1 MTGQVVAQ
9 ERTGDGFSHGRW
21 CTPGAALRAGAEK
34 LGLSGEIGTGGIA
47 AEVNG
52 QAANLIQSDIVQ
64 IKKACQWR
72 GDRQAKLGKIFRVNI
87 GLSVVKFKKEEEW
100 EFFPVQV
107 KVEKIWNEIGA
118 IGQINSI
125 GAQFLIYFG
134 SGDLPVF
141 IDIKRCIAGIG
152 LGSIVLGKNGG
163 RFCPIDMI
171 GRNERNAE
179 VR

>member
-1 MTGQVVAQ
+1 M
-9 ERTGDGFSHGRW
+9 
-21 CTPGAALRAGAEK
+21 
-34 LGLSGEIGTGGIA
+34 
-47 AEVNG
+47 
-52 QAANLIQSDIVQ
+52 
-64 IKKACQWR
+64 
-72 GDRQAKLGKIFRVNI
+72 GKIFRVNI
-87 GLSVVKFKKEEEW
+87 GLPIVKFKKEEERK
-100 EFFPVQV
+100 FFPVQV

-118 IGQINSI
+118 ICQINPIS
-125 GAQFLIYFG
+125 AQFLIYFG

-171 GRNERNAE
+171 GRNERDAE